1 MKPVCGISV
10 IGTTRDINKYIKDFD
25 IIVAI
30 GNNLVR
36 YEFLKKLKKFK
47 ASIPYLVH
55 PNAVIGFDVNIGY
68 GTVIMAGV
76 VINSSANIGNG
87 CIINTNS
94 VVEHDSVVE
103 DFCHVSPGVSIAGGS
118 RIGSKTW
125 VGIGASI
132 IENINICENC
142 IIGAGSTVIKNI
154 NNPGVYVGTPVKKI
168 E

>member
-1 MKPVCGISV
+1 MKSACGISV
-10 IGTTRDINKYIKDFD
+10 IGTTGDINKYIKDFD

-76 VINSSANIGNG
+76 VVNSSANIGNG

-103 DFCHVSPGVSIAGGS
+103 DFCHVSPGVSIAGNS
-118 RIGSKTW
+118 TIGRKTW
-125 VGIGASI
+125 LGVGSVV
-132 IENINICENC
+132 IENIKICENC
-142 IIGAGSTVIKNI
+142 IIGAGSTVIRNI
-154 NNPGVYVGTPVKKI
+154 KDPGVYVGTPVKKI
-168 E
+168 K